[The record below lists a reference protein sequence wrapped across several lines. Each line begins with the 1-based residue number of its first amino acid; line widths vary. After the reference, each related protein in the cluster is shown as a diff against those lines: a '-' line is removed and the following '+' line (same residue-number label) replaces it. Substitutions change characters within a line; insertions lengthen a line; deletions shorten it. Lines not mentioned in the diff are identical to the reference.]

1 MNIIQSCFVGF
12 FKFIKLSCNKT
23 INFLHEKVLNNFT
36 IKLYEIKISK
46 KNIKLS
52 NFNFF
57 HNNI

>member
-12 FKFIKLSCNKT
+12 FKCKKLSCNKT

-57 HNNI
+57 NNNI

>member
-36 IKLYEIKISK
+36 IKQVQPRIHLTLAFLTLIV
-46 KNIKLS
+46 
-52 NFNFF
+52 FF
-57 HNNI
+57 ETLL